1 MLTAEVI
8 MIRTLIADNQQ
19 LFRDLLEYTLKDSNE
34 IEVAGSVENGI
45 EAVKAAME
53 YLPDVVILDQAI
65 PAGIYAVKKIKENGL
80 ETKILVLTESREIKD
95 VTTALDSGA
104 DGYLLKRVGKEELI
118 VAIKAVHYDMGI
130 IDKSIRKIAYKS
142 LSLTRKS
149 GRDRNLIRINGIEVK
164 LSDREL
170 RIIEMIVEGMSN
182 SDMARELFIT
192 EGRLRNIITEL
203 ISKLMLKDR
212 TQLAVFAIRSGLVQ

>member
-1 MLTAEVI
+1 

>member
-45 EAVKAAME
+45 EAVKATLE
-53 YLPDVVILDQAI
+53 YLPDVVILDPAI
-65 PAGIYAVKKIKENGL
+65 PAGIYAVKQIKENGL

-95 VTTALDSGA
+95 ITTALDSGA

>member
-1 MLTAEVI
+1 

-53 YLPDVVILDQAI
+53 YLPDVVILDPAI